1 MKAFD
6 LMTQHIQNLRNS
18 VPDPSEE
25 TLAAWQIEDL
35 RHELIEEAAAQDDDD
50 DPSFAFESE
59 VKIR

>member
-1 MKAFD
+1 M
-6 LMTQHIQNLRNS
+6 
-18 VPDPSEE
+18 PDPSEE

-35 RHELIEEAAAQDDDD
+35 RHELIEEAAAQEDDDD